1 MSVNSLGQTPNA
13 SRLHIGIFGR
23 RNHGKSSLINAIT
36 GRTAAL
42 VSDFA
47 GTTTDPVYQAMEL
60 YPIGPCVLMDT
71 AGFDDNQGELGAMRV
86 KKTREC
92 LLKTDLALIVL
103 SAQQTDL
110 NEETA
115 WIEEIQ
121 KRNIPL
127 IFVVNQTDLGE
138 FTLTASLPAGVP
150 VCFTNAVSGEG
161 IALLKDQIVKSAPK
175 NYELESI
182 TGHLVKEGD
191 SVLLVMPQD
200 IQAPKGRLILPQV
213 QVTRDLLDHH
223 AVITSVSTNQME
235 LALSRMT
242 QPPKLIITD
251 SQVFPYVA
259 ERCPK
264 ESKLTSFSVLLA
276 RYKGDIEEF
285 LKGAQAVETLTP
297 KSRVLILEACSHN
310 PLDGDIGRVKIPAL
324 LRKKVGQELSVEVR
338 SGNDIPE
345 DLTPYDLVVHCG
357 GCMFNR
363 AHVLSRV
370 ARCREQGVPITNYGI
385 LIAKLTGIL
394 EKVTVM

>member
-1 MSVNSLGQTPNA
+1 MAVNHLGQTPLA
-13 SRLHIGIFGR
+13 SRMHIGIFGC
-23 RNHGKSSLINAIT
+23 RNSGKSSLINAIT
-36 GRTAAL
+36 GRKAAL
-42 VSDFA
+42 VSEFA
-47 GTTTDPVYQAMEL
+47 GTTTDPVYQTMEL
-60 YPIGPCVLMDT
+60 YPIGPCVLIDT
-71 AGFDDNQGELGAMRV
+71 AGFDDEGELGALRV

-92 LLKTDLALIVL
+92 LDKTDLALMVL
-103 SAQQTDL
+103 SAAQQDL
-110 NEETA
+110 EEESP

-121 KRNIPL
+121 ARGIPM
-127 IFVVNQTDLGE
+127 IFVVNQTDRGDP
-138 FTLTASLPAGVP
+138 AYSLPAGVP
-150 VCFTNAVSGEG
+150 VCRTNALSGEG
-161 IALLKDQIVKSAPK
+161 IPQLKETIIKAAPK
-175 NYELESI
+175 DYELPSI
-182 TGHLVKEGD
+182 TGHLVEEGD

-251 SQVFPYVA
+251 SQVFPYVY

-276 RYKGDIEEF
+276 RYKGDIQEF
-285 LKGAQAVETLTP
+285 LKGAQAVDQLDE
-297 KSRVLILEACSHN
+297 KSHVLILEACSHN

-324 LRKKVGQELSVEVR
+324 LRKKAGQGLSVEVR
-338 SGNDIPE
+338 SGNDIPQ

-363 AHVLSRV
+363 AHVLSRI
-370 ARCREQGVPITNYGI
+370 ARCREQGVPVTNYGI

-394 EKVTVM
+394 EHVTI